1 MMVDVQLF
9 GATRNLRLSIL
20 VKNGKWALA
29 AMKPTVLAVLPLE
42 DLLFVC
48 VATCKRWRIRNL
60 GSFFFVICNTMDCLI
75 SIIVWVLFIAD
86 H

>member
-1 MMVDVQLF
+1 MVDVQLF
-9 GATRNLRLSIL
+9 GASRNFRLSIL

-29 AMKPTVLAVLPLE
+29 SMKPRVLPVLPLQ

-60 GSFFFVICNTMDCLI
+60 GSFFFVICYTTDCLI
-75 SIIVWVLFIAD
+75 IIIVWVLFIAD